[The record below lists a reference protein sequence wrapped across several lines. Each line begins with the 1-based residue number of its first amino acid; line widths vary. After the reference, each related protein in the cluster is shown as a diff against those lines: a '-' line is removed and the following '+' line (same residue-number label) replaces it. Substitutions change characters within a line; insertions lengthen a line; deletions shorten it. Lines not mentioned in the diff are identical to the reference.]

1 MSTERALRHRNGYI
15 SRETSLGM
23 HQYTAVLEQRIALQ
37 TSFKR
42 NAAKLDCPNLIYS
55 LLQKWSSRFISFD
68 CICSISDGSQHKIM
82 NFKLEDFDMVKTIG
96 TG

>member
-1 MSTERALRHRNGYI
+1 MWY
-15 SRETSLGM
+15 
-23 HQYTAVLEQRIALQ
+23 
-37 TSFKR
+37 
-42 NAAKLDCPNLIYS
+42 
-55 LLQKWSSRFISFD
+55 SRFISFH